1 MHAGALGWVAMITI
15 GATYVMVP
23 RLFERK
29 QMYSIGWIN
38 THFWLSTIGTVL
50 YIASMWVS
58 GIMQGLMW
66 RAVNTDGTLTYNF
79 VQELVERHPF
89 YIIRLLGGI
98 IFLSGMILMAVNV
111 YKTVRAERDCH
122 GEDNVQQAG

>member
-1 MHAGALGWVAMITI
+1 
-15 GATYVMVP
+15 
-23 RLFERK
+23 
-29 QMYSIGWIN
+29 
-38 THFWLSTIGTVL
+38 
-50 YIASMWVS
+50 
-58 GIMQGLMW
+58 MW